1 MKTPKMTRSHFQL
14 IADTI
19 KDFGDGEYKSMA
31 HCLANEF
38 AQKLRATNPQFKREV
53 FLRACGID
61 PVQTH
66 RVGFCG

>member
-1 MKTPKMTRSHFQL
+1 
-14 IADTI
+14 
-19 KDFGDGEYKSMA
+19 MA

-61 PVQTH
+61 KEQNL
-66 RVGFCG
+66 RGQFAI